1 MPRSGV
7 IRVLVADDHAVVRS
21 GIVGI
26 LNAQAD
32 MKVVSDANNG
42 ADAVEMFLV
51 HKPDV
56 ALIDLQMPVLDGV
69 QVVEQ
74 IKSKDPDALLIILT
88 TYDTDDDIE
97 RSLKAGAK
105 AYLLKDVE
113 PKDLVRCVR
122 DVCAGKTFVAP
133 AVAAKLANRLTRVQ
147 LTMRELE
154 VLKLI
159 AGGLANKEIGSILN
173 IAESTVKLHINT
185 LFDKLGVTSRTEAM
199 KVGLER
205 GLIRLK

>member
-1 MPRSGV
+1 MTGHDV
-7 IRVLVADDHAVVRS
+7 IRILVADDHAVVRS
-21 GIVGI
+21 GLVGI

-32 MKVVSDANNG
+32 MSVVCDA
-42 ADAVEMFLV
+42 ADGLRAVELFFE
-51 HKPDV
+51 HSPDV
-56 ALIDLQMPVLDGV
+56 ALIDLQMPGLDGV
-69 QVVEQ
+69 AVVEALRA
-74 IKSKDPDALLIILT
+74 KHPDARVIILT

-105 AYLLKDVE
+105 AYLLKDVD
-113 PKDLVRCVR
+113 PRDLVQCIR
-122 DVCAGKTFVAP
+122 DVIAGKTSVAP

-159 AGGLANKEIGSILN
+159 AKGQSNKEIGAGLN
-173 IAESTVKLHINT
+173 IAESTVKLHVNT
-185 LFDKLGVTSRTEAM
+185 LFEKLGVTSRTEAM

-205 GLIRLK
+205 GLIRLR

>member
-1 MPRSGV
+1 MPHSRV

-32 MKVVSDANNG
+32 IKVVSDANNG
-42 ADAVEMFLV
+42 ADAVEMFQA

-56 ALIDLQMPVLDGV
+56 ALIDLQMPVLDGF

-74 IKSKDPDALLIILT
+74 IKSKHPEALLIILT

-113 PKDLVRCVR
+113 PKDLVQCIR

-133 AVAAKLANRLTRVQ
+133 AVAAKLASRLTRVQ

-159 AGGLANKEIGSILN
+159 AGGLANKEIGSNLS

>member
-1 MPRSGV
+1 M
-7 IRVLVADDHAVVRS
+7 IRILVADDHAVVRS

-26 LNAQAD
+26 LNAQPD
-32 MKVVSDANNG
+32 MRVVCDAPDG
-42 ADAVEMFLV
+42 FMAIEMFFA

-56 ALIDLQMPVLDGV
+56 ALIDLQMPGRDGV
-69 QVVEQ
+69 GVVEA
-74 IKSKDPDALLIILT
+74 IRAEDPEARLIILT

-113 PKDLVRCVR
+113 PRDLVQCIR
-122 DVCAGKTFVAP
+122 DVLAGKTSIAP
-133 AVAAKLANRLTRVQ
+133 AVAAKLAHRLTRVQ

-159 AGGLANKEIGSILN
+159 AKGQSNKEIGAGLN
-173 IAESTVKLHINT
+173 IAESTVKLHVNT
-185 LFDKLGVTSRTEAM
+185 LFEKLGVTSRTEAM

-205 GLIRLK
+205 GLIRIR

>member
-1 MPRSGV
+1 MLHGGI

-32 MKVVSDANNG
+32 MKVVGDANNG
-42 ADAVEMFLV
+42 ADAVEMFLA

-56 ALIDLQMPVLDGV
+56 ALIDLQMPLLDGV

-113 PKDLVRCVR
+113 PKDLVQCVR
-122 DVCAGKTFVAP
+122 DVRAGKTFVAP

-147 LTMRELE
+147 LTIRELE

-159 AGGLANKEIGSILN
+159 AGGLANKEIGSNLN